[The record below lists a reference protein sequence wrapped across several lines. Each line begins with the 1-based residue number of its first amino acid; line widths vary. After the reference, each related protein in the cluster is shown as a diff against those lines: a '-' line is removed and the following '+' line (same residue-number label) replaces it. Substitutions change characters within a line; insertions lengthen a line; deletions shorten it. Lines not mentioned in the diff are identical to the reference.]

1 MDVISSPQAGVKEAV
16 ATSGTAMTEKHL
28 KMLSR
33 LTNDIRLAY
42 DGDEAGVKATERA
55 IMLAGDMG
63 INLSVISGYGDAKDP
78 DELIQKDPK
87 LWQEAVQN
95 KMPAV
100 EWLLQEYGQKLDLN
114 SGDGKREYSDMAMRV
129 IGYLGDAVERKHY
142 EQLVADKLGVTVEDL
157 LNKKTHDKKQRRFL
171 KKVKSDSKSSQMRA
185 LEDNLSALVVY
196 GGVDVKGIDLPEDET
211 KLAELELIFTKK
223 YGDWKK
229 EALAKEAE
237 ELKKRLVEYEKKAK
251 IMELNKKLEQA
262 EGDEKLTDKIL
273 QEITKIQKRK

>member
-1 MDVISSPQAGVKEAV
+1 
-16 ATSGTAMTEKHL
+16 
-28 KMLSR
+28 MLSR